1 MAQRSSWKGFL
12 KLSLISVPVKAYT
25 ATVSGGGEIQLHQ
38 IHAACNSRIQ
48 YKKTCP
54 IHGEVKQ
61 DEIVSGYESAK
72 GQYVL
77 VNPDEL
83 DKIRTESDKAIKID
97 TFIAPDG
104 LDPIYYGEK
113 TYYLIPDGPVAQKP
127 YAVIHRGMQKENR
140 YAIAQVVLHG
150 REKVVMLRPMNGLL
164 AMNVLSYEAE
174 IVKPDA
180 FEADVPKVEISDEE
194 LKLAKTLIDASTA
207 KKFDYS
213 KYRNV
218 YTEKLT
224 QLIEAKIAGKELV
237 AQPEQEPA
245 QVINLMDA
253 LKQSVAKLQG
263 GAAAPA
269 AAEAKPPKKMAPS
282 AKKTPG
288 QKRKQA

>member
-1 MAQRSSWKGFL
+1 MAQRSAWKGFL

-25 ATVSGGGEIQLHQ
+25 ATVSGGGEISLNQ
-38 IHAACNSRIQ
+38 IHAACNNRIQ
-48 YKKTCP
+48 YKKFCP
-54 IHGEVKQ
+54 VHGEVKQ

-77 VNPDEL
+77 INPDEL
-83 DKIRTESDKAIKID
+83 DKLRSEADKAITID
-97 TFIAPDG
+97 TFIDPDA

-113 TYYLIPDGPVAQKP
+113 TYYLIPDGPVAMKP
-127 YAVIHRGMQKENR
+127 YAVIRDGMAEEGR
-140 YAIAQVVLHG
+140 FGVAQVVMHG
-150 REKVVMLRPMNGLL
+150 KEKVVLLRPLDGLL

-174 IVKPDA
+174 IVKPGT
-180 FEADVPKVEISDEE
+180 FEAEVPKGDVSADE

-207 KKFDYS
+207 KKFDFA
-213 KYRNV
+213 KYRNT

-224 QLIEAKIAGKELV
+224 QLIEAKIAGKEL
-237 AQPEQEPA
+237 AAPTEQEPV

-263 GAAAPA
+263 APAA

-282 AKKTPG
+282 AKKAAG

>member
-1 MAQRSSWKGFL
+1 
-12 KLSLISVPVKAYT
+12 VPVKAFT
-25 ATVSGGGEIQLHQ
+25 ATVTGGGEISLNQ
-38 IHAACNSRIQ
+38 IHAECNNRIQ
-48 YKKTCP
+48 YKKFCP
-54 IHGEVKQ
+54 VHGEVKQ

-77 VNPDEL
+77 INPDEL
-83 DKIRTESDKAIKID
+83 DKLRSESDKAIQID
-97 TFIAPDG
+97 TFIDPEA

-127 YAVIHRGMQKENR
+127 YAVIREGMEKENR
-140 YAIAQVVLHG
+140 YAVAQVVLHG
-150 REKVVMLRPMNGLL
+150 KEKVVLLRPLDGLL
-164 AMNVLSYEAE
+164 TMNVLSYDAE
-174 IVKPDA
+174 IVKPET
-180 FEADVPKVEISDEE
+180 FESEVPKAEVSDEE

-207 KKFDYS
+207 KKFDFS

-237 AQPEQEPA
+237 AQPDQEPA

-263 GAAAPA
+263 AAPAAA

-282 AKKTPG
+282 VKKAAG